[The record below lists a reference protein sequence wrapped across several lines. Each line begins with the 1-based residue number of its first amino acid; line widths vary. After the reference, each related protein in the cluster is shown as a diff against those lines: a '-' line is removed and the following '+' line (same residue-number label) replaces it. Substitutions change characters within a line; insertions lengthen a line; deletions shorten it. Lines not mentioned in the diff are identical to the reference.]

1 MQRTINETVCGR
13 MRCTLTEV
21 RINGKTTYHVAKRK
35 GLLYVSCSTYSDSD
49 IAISSYNSLCKEL
62 TESVK

>member
-1 MQRTINETVCGR
+1 MQRIINKTVCGR

-35 GLLYVSCSTYSDSD
+35 GLLYVSCNTYSDSD
-49 IAISSYNSLCKEL
+49 IAISSYNSLCQEL
-62 TESVK
+62 ANK